1 MPSAISKTR
10 DEIIQQLEDQISNET
25 GNMHED
31 DLDQI
36 TSQFTGILNDALKE
50 FNSEIFDKDG
60 FIKKL
65 RDIDLGEKNK
75 GIINN
80 ILDDIRSN
88 YLNPDMMNQSELL
101 IRRDIHTICTQMPEM
116 ADVIK
121 VTRDGIVEANV
132 STGEVARTLV
142 FENHDED
149 ESLISQVKEIE
160 NHHDLLYAEKN
171 FIVPHTL
178 ENGEFYIHAVPY
190 AKLFAE
196 LEMIHDRKTGSRR
209 DKTEPSVFK
218 ESIPYE
224 VKQSFSETKSL
235 FNDKNVEALM
245 ESVSSTTNSDAEDDW
260 KTIYHEKS
268 SGSTDFKDFAKKNIS
283 SLLDHIEVSNGSSIL
298 MTEMGEEG
306 FKDFL
311 LMEYTDDRKKA
322 KKNFSKYNSAKAPEQ
337 HFMEA
342 MSLNKVSSN
351 NLFNTIDQDDVNT
364 SSYDNIKGC
373 YIKYLDPLRMIPIR
387 VDRRIIGY
395 YYVTTTMDL
404 NTTTANP
411 NGVIDLSYQHYTR
424 DKNMVDQLSN
434 LIIQSFDKRMLD
446 RNIKLKNEIAEIIMA
461 HKFAEG
467 KLSFIYIPEDEI
479 IRFSVNED
487 ENGRGHSM
495 IEPTI
500 FPARNYLM
508 LNMYNMLFTLNN
520 NLTRIHYVKSSGLNK
535 DYASQI
541 QRTMRKFQSRRINV
555 DDVYSYQGV
564 LNKVGG
570 MGEMVLP
577 AGRNDYKA
585 LETDTIDTV
594 NNPISIEFLEQQR
607 RQALSGTGAPH
618 LLIINAID
626 EVDFA
631 KTLEMANTRFNS
643 TVASYKI
650 DFNKGITKYYKFLL
664 RCETDIEPEIIETF
678 RFQFNP
684 AKQQELNITAD
695 MIQNFNALVDV
706 SMSMFFKKEDMED
719 DKGNPT
725 EAQRSLRRELAKE
738 FLPIDIDHLEEIVK
752 KVNVD
757 AVDAQLQDKVSE
769 VSIEDEDIEQ
779 ITGK

>member
-1 MPSAISKTR
+1 MPSALSKSR
-10 DEIIQQLEDQISNET
+10 DEIIDRLEDQISDET

-31 DLDQI
+31 SLEQI
-36 TSQFTGILNDALKE
+36 SSQFTGILNDALKE

-60 FIKKL
+60 FIRKL
-65 RDIDLGEKNK
+65 RDINLGDKNK
-75 GIINN
+75 GIIENV
-80 ILDDIRSN
+80 LDDIRSN
-88 YLNPDMMNQSELL
+88 YLNADVINQSELL
-101 IRRDIHTICTQMPEM
+101 IRRDIHNICTQMPEM

-132 STGEVARTLV
+132 STGEVSRTTV
-142 FENHDED
+142 FENHTDD

-160 NHHDLLYAEKN
+160 DRHDLLYAEKN

-178 ENGEFYIHAVPY
+178 ENGEFYIHVVPY

-196 LEMIHDRKTGSRR
+196 LEMIHDKRQGHKNANKET
-209 DKTEPSVFK
+209 VFK

-224 VKQSFSETKSL
+224 VKQSFHKTTNMLS
-235 FNDKNVEALM
+235 DDNVKLLM
-245 ESVSSTTNSDAEDDW
+245 ESVSNITNVETTDD
-260 KTIYHEKS
+260 IKS
-268 SGSTDFKDFAKKNIS
+268 STGEKGMIETKDLAKKNIT
-283 SLLDHIEVSNGSSIL
+283 SLLEKIEVSNGSSVL
-298 MTEMGEEG
+298 MSEVGEEG
-306 FKDFL
+306 FRDFV
-311 LMEYTDDRKKA
+311 LMEYTDDRRKAYKHLAKMNPSKKP
-322 KKNFSKYNSAKAPEQ
+322 PEQ

-342 MSLNKVSSN
+342 LSLNKVNAN
-351 NLFNTIDQDDVNT
+351 NLFNTIDQDDIDI
-364 SSYDNIKGC
+364 SSYKQIKGC

-387 VDRRIIGY
+387 IDRRIIGY

-411 NGVIDLSYQHYTR
+411 NGMVDLSYQHYTR
-424 DKNMVDQLSN
+424 DKNMVDQLAN
-434 LIIQSFDKRMLD
+434 LIIKSFDKKMIE
-446 RNIKLKNEIAEIIMA
+446 RNIKLKNEIVEIIMA

-467 KLSFIYIPEDEI
+467 KLSFIYIPEDEV
-479 IRFSVNED
+479 IRFAVNED
-487 ENGRGHSM
+487 ENGKGHSM

-520 NLTRIHYVKSSGLNK
+520 NLTRIHYIKSSGLNK

-541 QRTMRKFQSRRINV
+541 QRTMRKFQARRINV

-650 DFNKGITKYYKFLL
+650 DFNKGITKYYQYLL
-664 RCETDIEPEIIETF
+664 RWETDIEPEVIETF

-684 AKQQELNITAD
+684 AKQQELNITSD
-695 MIQNFNALVDV
+695 MIQNFNALVEV
-706 SMSMFFKKEDMED
+706 SMAMFFKKEDMED

-725 EAQRSLRRELAKE
+725 EAQRSLRKELAKE
-738 FLPIDIDHLEEIVK
+738 YLPIDVEHLEEIVSR
-752 KVNVD
+752 VHID
-757 AVDAQLQDKVSE
+757 ATDAELQDRVSNLA
-769 VSIEDEDIEQ
+769 IEDEDIEQ
-779 ITGK
+779 ITRK